1 MAGELGGR
9 YRLLEVIGSGGM
21 GRVWR
26 ADDTLL
32 QRTVAIKE
40 LTTPASPL
48 REARAAARL
57 DHPGLVR
64 VFDVLTTQ
72 DRAWIVMEHVPSRS
86 LHRVVTEDGPLP
98 PAETARIG
106 LLMLAALRSAHAAG
120 VLHRDVKP
128 DNVLLASNGR
138 VVLTDFGLATISGD
152 GPDPR
157 LGSPSYIAPERLLS
171 REAGVAGD
179 LWSFGATLYFAVEG
193 RPPFTRGDGG
203 AALRALISEPPDPP
217 MLAGPLAPLLLALL
231 DRDPDQRPSAAATE
245 VRLQGAVDKRRPAP
259 KRPVRLRKAPIA
271 PTLPREAQAPPAG
284 SREAVVPPAGQTAD
298 QPGWSRRIPAS
309 RRMRLALAGALT
321 ALVVTGGT
329 ALAAVA
335 AEGPAEPDSPSTAL
349 MSYRVDTCGPGAT
362 TAPVTAATSDVPAG
376 LPNGWVWF
384 RDPAGFALALPA
396 GWQRSA
402 LGGEVCF
409 TDADG
414 ARAFTVAVA
423 AAVAGEPLA
432 YWQSRE
438 RAERARGDLPGYQ
451 RIRMDTL
458 LLDGAGADW
467 EYTWRPGTGEPRHE
481 RRVLIAAGTC
491 SYLLRWTVADSRW
504 AENTALQ
511 GRLVDFIQACH

>member
-64 VFDVLTTQ
+64 VYDVLTTQ
-72 DRAWIVMEHVPSRS
+72 DRAWIVMEHVSSRS
-86 LHRVVTEDGPLP
+86 LHRVVTEDGPLS
-98 PAETARIG
+98 PAEAARIG
-106 LLMLAALRSAHAAG
+106 LLMLAGLRSAHAAG

-128 DNVLLASNGR
+128 DNVLLAAGGR

-193 RPPFTRGDGG
+193 RPPYLRGDGG

-231 DRDPDQRPSAAATE
+231 DREPAQRPSAAAIE
-245 VRLQGAVDKRRPAP
+245 Q
-259 KRPVRLRKAPIA
+259 RLRGAF
-271 PTLPREAQAPPAG
+271 
-284 SREAVVPPAGQTAD
+284 D
-298 QPGWSRRIPAS
+298 SRRKTPEARARPRTAPATPRPRLVPAIMRPRLVPAS
-309 RRMRLALAGALT
+309 RRLRLVLAGSAMAVAISGGAALATLT
-321 ALVVTGGT
+321 G
-329 ALAAVA
+329 
-335 AEGPAEPDSPSTAL
+335 EGPAQPGSPPAAL
-349 MSYRVDTCGPGAT
+349 MSYRVEICGPGAA
-362 TAPVTAATSDVPAG
+362 TAPVIAATGDVPEG
-376 LPNGWVWF
+376 LPAGWVWF

-396 GWQRSA
+396 GWHRSA
-402 LGGEVCF
+402 TGDTVCF
-409 TDADG
+409 TDAG
-414 ARAFTVAVA
+414 GTRAFTVDVA
-423 AAVAGEPLA
+423 ADVTGEPLA
-432 YWQSRE
+432 YWRNRE
-438 RAERARGDLPGYQ
+438 RTELDGGDLPGYQ
-451 RIRMDTL
+451 RISMNTVL
-458 LLDGAGADW
+458 LKRGGADW
-467 EYTWRPGTGEPRHE
+467 EYTWRPGPDELRHE
-481 RRVLIAAGTC
+481 RRVLVAVDDSR
-491 SYLLRWTVADSRW
+491 SYLLRWTVADSGW
-504 AENTALQ
+504 AGNTALQ
-511 GRLVDFIQACH
+511 GRLVDFFKAY